1 MPETDDLMKTADPRE
16 PALTEER
23 LAVLQSARA
32 FIGKIV
38 SVEIDRPV
46 GYVHRKETYSLTYP
60 INYGFVPGIFG
71 GDGEE
76 LDVYLLG
83 TESPVKNAKARVIAV
98 AHRRND
104 VEDKLIATT
113 SERAYTVSEL
123 YDAVRFQEQWYDTV
137 IITNGS
143 EGEPLCRIISY

>member
-1 MPETDDLMKTADPRE
+1 MQKTDDPVRANVQNKPELPDS
-16 PALTEER
+16 R
-23 LAVLQSARA
+23 LAVLQFARS
-32 FIGKIV
+32 FLGKTV
-38 SVEIDRPV
+38 PVKIDRPM

-60 INYGFVPGIFG
+60 INYGFIPGILG

-76 LDVYLLG
+76 LDVYVLG
-83 TESPVKNAKARVIAV
+83 PDRPIASTQAKVIAV

-113 SERAYTVSEL
+113 CERSYTIPEL

-137 IITNGS
+137 IESIGS
-143 EGEPLCRIISY
+143 EGEPS